1 MTRRAA
7 LVWTLVAALVAANI
21 LSHDAVQRLAARLG
35 DWLTLERMSLYVTFG
50 GIAGAAVIIVWCGL
64 RLRPHPRGG
73 LLTGYVVATLLLSAI
88 AYNTLFMINTE
99 AIHYPQYALIGM
111 VMLPITG
118 SFVESIAW
126 VTLFG
131 ALDEAW
137 QYWVLSREVP
147 FVYLD
152 FNDMIL
158 NLLGGALGVLLMA
171 VLLRDAIEPRQG
183 ERSVGSPLGSA
194 PVRVAAAIIVAAAI
208 GLLSGVVSVYPDA
221 DATVILARAGRRP
234 VVWATSYWGKTA
246 HVLSPFNGL
255 LLMVALVGLY
265 VPLDRRLRFVR
276 RSA

>member
-1 MTRRAA
+1 VTGRAA

-21 LSHDAVQRLAARLG
+21 LSHDAVQRLAAQLG
-35 DWLTLERMSLYVTFG
+35 EWLTLERMSLYVTFG
-50 GIAGAAVIIVWCGL
+50 GVAVAAVVVVWCGL
-64 RLRPHPRGG
+64 RLRTHPCGG

-99 AIHYPQYALIGM
+99 AIHYPQYALIGI

-118 SFVESIAW
+118 SFVDSIAW

-171 VLLRDAIEPRQG
+171 ALLRDAIEPRDG
-183 ERSVGSPLGSA
+183 ERPGPLPLGSTGVWMA
-194 PVRVAAAIIVAAAI
+194 SAIVALAVI
-208 GLLSGVVSVYPDA
+208 GLLAGVVSVYPDA
-221 DATVILARAGRRP
+221 DAAVILARAGPRP

-246 HVLSPFNGL
+246 HVLSPLNGL
-255 LLMVALVGLY
+255 LLIVALVGLY